1 MTNKERLC
9 KLNSKDFYEQ
19 TKSILNNPLAQ
30 YIDYERYF
38 DSEDEDI
45 SHFIK
50 NLSKCRLN
58 PSEAEV
64 QAAQNA
70 GIKTDA
76 QWYAQKAEKEYLLL
90 DLCQV
95 YGSEYATLGYIE
107 DNKMQIIK
115 VPRANVVLEKKTLS
129 DEERSESMNTDENYP
144 IEPIFI
150 DVNAEGKP
158 YVAYRDCGRKAKAI
172 DEINRLRLQSVN
184 AYLRAKAG
192 QTSSQED

>member
-30 YIDYERYF
+30 YIDYEGYF
-38 DSEDEDI
+38 DSEDKDL

-50 NLSKCRLN
+50 NISKCQLK

-70 GIKTDA
+70 GVKTDA
-76 QWYAQKAEKEYLLL
+76 QWYAQKAEKEYFLL
-90 DLCQV
+90 DYCQV

-115 VPRANVVLEKKTLS
+115 VPRSNVVIEKKTLD
-129 DEERSESMNTDENYP
+129 DED
-144 IEPIFI
+144 IF
-150 DVNAEGKP
+150 
-158 YVAYRDCGRKAKAI
+158 
-172 DEINRLRLQSVN
+172 
-184 AYLRAKAG
+184 
-192 QTSSQED
+192 

>member
-9 KLNSKDFYEQ
+9 SLNSKEFYEQ
-19 TKSILNNPLAQ
+19 TKKVINNPLAQ

-38 DSEDEDI
+38 DSEDEDL

-64 QAAQNA
+64 QATQNA

-129 DEERSESMNTDENYP
+129 DEDM
-144 IEPIFI
+144 F
-150 DVNAEGKP
+150 
-158 YVAYRDCGRKAKAI
+158 
-172 DEINRLRLQSVN
+172 
-184 AYLRAKAG
+184 
-192 QTSSQED
+192 

>member
-9 KLNSKDFYEQ
+9 SLNAKEFYEQ
-19 TKSILNNPLAQ
+19 TKKVINNPLAQ

-38 DSEDEDI
+38 DSEDEDV

-58 PSEAEV
+58 PSDAEV
-64 QAAQNA
+64 QAAQSA

-129 DEERSESMNTDENYP
+129 NED
-144 IEPIFI
+144 IF
-150 DVNAEGKP
+150 
-158 YVAYRDCGRKAKAI
+158 
-172 DEINRLRLQSVN
+172 
-184 AYLRAKAG
+184 
-192 QTSSQED
+192 